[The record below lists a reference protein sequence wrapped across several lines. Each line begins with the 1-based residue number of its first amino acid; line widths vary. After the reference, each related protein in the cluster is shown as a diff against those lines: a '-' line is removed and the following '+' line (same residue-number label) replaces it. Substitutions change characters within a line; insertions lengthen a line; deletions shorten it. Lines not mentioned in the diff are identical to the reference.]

1 MVCMVMDVTN
11 LSMSI
16 AHLLPTLPTLVR
28 TCSLIVDQPSTYP
41 MQWASQAWVTIMHS
55 VTNIIVDIA
64 GERSISRES
73 DRSRGRDARESTP
86 ARENLSRD
94 FEGESGPGPGSRGAW
109 SKFFARSPGDS

>member
-1 MVCMVMDVTN
+1 MVECMGIMVMDVTN

-16 AHLLPTLPTLVR
+16 AHLLPVLPTLAR
-28 TCSLIVDQPSTYP
+28 TCNLIVDQPSTYP

-64 GERSISRES
+64 GESSN
-73 DRSRGRDARESTP
+73 ARESTP

-109 SKFFARSPGDS
+109 SEFFARSPGDS

>member
-16 AHLLPTLPTLVR
+16 SLLLPTLVHIG
-28 TCSLIVDQPSTYP
+28 SLIVHLPSTYL
-41 MQWASQAWVTIMHS
+41 MGWVCLVWGIIMHS
-55 VTNIIVDIA
+55 AIAIIVDIA
-64 GERSISRES
+64 GESSN
-73 DRSRGRDARESTP
+73 ARESTP